1 MMQLMPGTAREV
13 AGKMGL
19 GYDAGRLLRDPDYN
33 IQMGSHYFAQLMNSW
48 GGNAPL
54 AVASYNAGAGN
65 VRKWIREYGD
75 PRMPGGDIVAWIE
88 QIPFSETRG
97 YVQRVLENAVVYDTL
112 NPVAGTGAAADA
124 AFLLSRQVGPARVA
138 SAPMAEKTNYITPAG
153 YRRLREEYEALYGV
167 ERPRIVET
175 ISWAA
180 GKRRSLENGDY
191 NLWAQTAARD
201 RPADQL
207 AVEAHGGGERAGSPQ
222 SSRIKGRV
230 FFGAKVTWSTRR
242 IRSA

>member
-1 MMQLMPGTAREV
+1 VSPVGARGMMQLMPGTAREV

-33 IQMGSHYFAQLMNSW
+33 IQMGSNYFAQLMNSW

-75 PRMPGGDIVAWIE
+75 PRLPGGDIVAWIE

-112 NPVAGTGAAADA
+112 NPSRAPGPQQTR
-124 AFLLSRQVGPARVA
+124 LSYYLGK
-138 SAPMAEKTNYITPAG
+138 SN
-153 YRRLREEYEALYGV
+153 
-167 ERPRIVET
+167 RP
-175 ISWAA
+175 
-180 GKRRSLENGDY
+180 G
-191 NLWAQTAARD
+191 
-201 RPADQL
+201 
-207 AVEAHGGGERAGSPQ
+207 
-222 SSRIKGRV
+222 
-230 FFGAKVTWSTRR
+230 
-242 IRSA
+242 